1 VGNRGKQYREK
12 KKVITANT
20 QFQLEKAIELAKNAG
35 FAKFDESF
43 DVALR
48 LNVNPKYSDQMV
60 RGTAV
65 LPAGTGKVVRVAVFA
80 KGEKATEAK
89 NAGADIVGDD
99 DLVAKI
105 SEGFLD
111 FDKVIATPDLMGKVG
126 KLGKILG
133 RRGLMPNPKLGTVTF
148 EVGAAVKEA
157 KGGRVE
163 FKVEK
168 AGIVHL
174 SVGKKSFTAEQLRD
188 NVLSLFE
195 TILKMRPA
203 SVKGSY
209 VKSFGLS
216 TTMGPGVRVDVNEL
230 MGRYK

>member
-1 VGNRGKQYREK
+1 MGNRGKQYREK